1 VGLCLR
7 MRADHASASGTA
19 TMWPRA
25 SRTPSSPL
33 STGLQRLF
41 CGVCIRVP
49 LTRLNRNF
57 TARNDGN
64 VIQPFILKPLLCVI
78 LSTGRHSLFCG
89 FA

>member
-33 STGLQRLF
+33 STGLPRLF
-41 CGVCIRVP
+41 CGVCITVP

-64 VIQPFILKPLLCVI
+64 VIEPFI
-78 LSTGRHSLFCG
+78 F
-89 FA
+89 